1 MSRDVSITLQ
11 NTQEGAA
18 ITEAILAD
26 NEGAV
31 RRDFP
36 AMIKI
41 DRTSRLVIKASSVS
55 DRLGRQWDPQEV
67 HLSLISLSGSIDEDD
82 DSLTLFWR

>member
-26 NEGAV
+26 NEGAI

-41 DRTSRLVIKASSVS
+41 DCAGRLVIRASSVS
-55 DRLGRQWDPQEV
+55 ERLGREWDPQEV